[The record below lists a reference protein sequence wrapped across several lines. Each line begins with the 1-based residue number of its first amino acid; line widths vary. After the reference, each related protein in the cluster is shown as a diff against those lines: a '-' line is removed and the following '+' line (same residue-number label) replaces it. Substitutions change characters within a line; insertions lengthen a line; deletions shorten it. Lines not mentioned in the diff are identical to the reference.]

1 MKNNVITLDFGLTA
15 EQLAKL
21 AESAK
26 IATCEGGSEGW
37 TGWPKRGQSVL
48 CIDYPLALWYITVME
63 S

>member
-1 MKNNVITLDFGLTA
+1 MKSNVITLDFGLTA

-37 TGWPKRGQSVL
+37 TG
-48 CIDYPLALWYITVME
+48 
-63 S
+63 